1 MLPDLELGTVFEE
14 DNNADN
20 ETFGQETD
28 EDKEDT
34 KLLQKKRRRFRV
46 SLWVLVLS
54 SGGIC
59 FYSLATALLYFM
71 EAKVP

>member
-28 EDKEDT
+28 EDKEDI
-34 KLLQKKRRRFRV
+34 KLLQKKRRRINICQCKFRV
-46 SLWVLVLS
+46 NFNIGLR
-54 SGGIC
+54 
-59 FYSLATALLYFM
+59 
-71 EAKVP
+71 

>member
-28 EDKEDT
+28 EDKEDI
-34 KLLQKKRRRFRV
+34 KLLHKKRRRINICQCKFRV
-46 SLWVLVLS
+46 NFNIGLR
-54 SGGIC
+54 
-59 FYSLATALLYFM
+59 
-71 EAKVP
+71 